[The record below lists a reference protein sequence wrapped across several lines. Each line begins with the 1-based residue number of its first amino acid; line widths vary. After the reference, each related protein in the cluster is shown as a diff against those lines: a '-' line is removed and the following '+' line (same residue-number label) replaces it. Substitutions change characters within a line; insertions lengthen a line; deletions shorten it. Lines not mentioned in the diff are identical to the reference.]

1 MMYLKISAHVGAKNM
16 TLTDDIEQFQKH
28 TAKSS
33 ETLEEVNQLANKLF
47 ECSTDELAS
56 LFAEIES
63 LCEQAQTQIK
73 YTADCLVEINQH
85 WGSEPLQ
92 HYSEKKQNTNQT
104 TGSTIKSGNSSTQS
118 ATVSENETKQVE
130 AGDLAPHI
138 DQPKEPVDYATD
150 LINFLKKVVD
160 TSKKLPAFLMLG
172 TSITGALI
180 TKTVTLVDEVFFPS
194 IDVLT
199 QQGMPTSK
207 NSPLADI
214 KEMIDKN
221 NEYLGIDP
229 EAVEAYEE
237 KHNEQEEEKRKRK
250 SAAQS
255 RDESRGASSK

>member
-1 MMYLKISAHVGAKNM
+1 
-16 TLTDDIEQFQKH
+16 
-28 TAKSS
+28 
-33 ETLEEVNQLANKLF
+33 
-47 ECSTDELAS
+47 
-56 LFAEIES
+56 
-63 LCEQAQTQIK
+63 
-73 YTADCLVEINQH
+73 
-85 WGSEPLQ
+85 
-92 HYSEKKQNTNQT
+92 
-104 TGSTIKSGNSSTQS
+104 
-118 ATVSENETKQVE
+118 
-130 AGDLAPHI
+130 
-138 DQPKEPVDYATD
+138 
-150 LINFLKKVVD
+150 
-160 TSKKLPAFLMLG
+160 MLG